1 MYNAA
6 ERWLSTLREFNL
18 LKAKGPAVL
27 NIEYNSFG
35 YGPTKRATA
44 LAFSDTNAHIAH
56 VCNVCYVLNYLLTQ
70 LS

>member
-35 YGPTKRATA
+35 YGRQ
-44 LAFSDTNAHIAH
+44 NARQHLHLVIQTHILRMC
-56 VCNVCYVLNYLLTQ
+56 VMYVMC
-70 LS
+70 